1 MSTRGRGP
9 RLLGLYPPAWRA
21 RYGDELAALLEAMS
35 ADGRVPLPVRLD
47 VAFGAARERL
57 RAAGLRGDGVP
68 PAERMRAGVLLV
80 LCAWALAVVGG
91 AIVQKTAEHHHGTG
105 LSAAAFAALVA
116 AACVAGLL
124 VLATIAAAVPSLV
137 ALLRA
142 GGWPRIRRPILRA
155 ALVSALAAGAT
166 AGLVAWAHGLG
177 PAQRD
182 GGDGD
187 GAYSAAFVAW
197 AVLVTVALLAWT
209 AAAVATARRL
219 ELPLAVLRAQTA
231 IALGVSIAMTAIT
244 AATATWWASV
254 AGVGL
259 DARLVVATAL
269 MLAATLA
276 GLAGTVRAVIALDDG
291 GAALR

>member
-35 ADGRVPLPVRLD
+35 ADGRVPLPARLD
-47 VAFGAARERL
+47 VALGAARERL

-68 PAERMRAGVLLV
+68 PAERVRAGVLLV

-124 VLATIAAAVPSLV
+124 VLAAVAAAVPSLV

-182 GGDGD
+182 GGDG
-187 GAYSAAFVAW
+187 AYSAAFVAW
-197 AVLVTVALLAWT
+197 AVLVTAALLAWT

>member
-1 MSTRGRGP
+1 
-9 RLLGLYPPAWRA
+9 
-21 RYGDELAALLEAMS
+21 
-35 ADGRVPLPVRLD
+35 
-47 VAFGAARERL
+47 
-57 RAAGLRGDGVP
+57 
-68 PAERMRAGVLLV
+68 
-80 LCAWALAVVGG
+80 
-91 AIVQKTAEHHHGTG
+91 
-105 LSAAAFAALVA
+105 
-116 AACVAGLL
+116 
-124 VLATIAAAVPSLV
+124 
-137 ALLRA
+137 
-142 GGWPRIRRPILRA
+142 
-155 ALVSALAAGAT
+155 
-166 AGLVAWAHGLG
+166 
-177 PAQRD
+177 
-182 GGDGD
+182 
-187 GAYSAAFVAW
+187 VAW
-197 AVLVTVALLAWT
+197 AVLVTVAPLAWT